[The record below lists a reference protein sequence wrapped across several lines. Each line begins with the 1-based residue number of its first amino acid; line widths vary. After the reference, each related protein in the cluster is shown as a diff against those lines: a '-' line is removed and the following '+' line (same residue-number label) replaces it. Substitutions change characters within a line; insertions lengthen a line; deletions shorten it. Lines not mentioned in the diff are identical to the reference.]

1 MGATDAGRQPAR
13 ERSAADIDWG
23 ALMPEV
29 AQILFG
35 DPPRKSGGQWR
46 YGRKGSL
53 AVHVSGSRAGQWY
66 SFEDDEGGGV
76 LALIEFRAGLSP
88 DANHRA
94 AFDWLRERG
103 LIPAEPPAKTQRA
116 ADPDPPPFEAEEAP
130 DNRRST
136 STDEKNREGRIRASR
151 LWSAARPADE
161 GTLAHTYL
169 VGRMA
174 WPPSEPPLPGA
185 VRWIDRKN
193 WPKGVWP
200 TPPKCAGAILY
211 GYTVVGTESR
221 KPLAVN
227 AEALDAHGK
236 RLRSERWRKCI
247 GSRQGLAF
255 ALPGRGFDGPIIVC
269 EGEVDALACFW
280 MRPGAHLIMASGGS
294 GGLAALAPGLVKMTR
309 RAGGPTVEIE
319 PDGDS
324 AGFKGVAELIR
335 ALALESVRA
344 HAHPLR
350 IGGDPAADLRAR
362 IKARLARTNLADAWA
377 RELNLAE

>member
-1 MGATDAGRQPAR
+1 MKKRLH
-13 ERSAADIDWG
+13 SAAD
-23 ALMPEV
+23 V
-29 AQILFG
+29 
-35 DPPRKSGGQWR
+35 
-46 YGRKGSL
+46 L
-53 AVHVSGSRAGQWY
+53 AVLRSAQERGKYHCPLCGGHNLTVRAGR
-66 SFEDDEGGGV
+66 GGTPLVQCWNCTPDGDARRAWFGKFMA
-76 LALIEFRAGLSP
+76 ALFPNAGEHGP
-88 DANHRA
+88 PAAKFPPHREA
-94 AFDWLRERG
+94 
-103 LIPAEPPAKTQRA
+103 PAEA
-116 ADPDPPPFEAEEAP
+116 
-130 DNRRST
+130 RST
-136 STDEKNREGRIRASR
+136 SSDDKKREGRIRAAR
-151 LWSAARPADE
+151 LWAAARTADE
-161 GTLAHTYL
+161 EIRAHTYL
-169 VGRMA
+169 VGRTA
-174 WPPSEPPLPGA
+174 WPPAEPPLPGA

-255 ALPGRGFDGPIIVC
+255 ALPGRGFAGPIIVC

-294 GGLAALAPGLVKMTR
+294 GALAALAPGLVKMTR